1 MCGMFCYDDG
11 EIPEMME
18 IIQSLTRLAG
28 THALESM
35 AQGRM
40 RPTDIVP
47 VKVGDC
53 AVVMRWGF
61 VQPSGQVVI
70 NARSE
75 TAAQKPMFAQPLRTA
90 RCLVPA
96 THFYEWQRM
105 GRERVRYACRV
116 PEQPVFY
123 MAGLYR
129 FEPQQTLPAFTI
141 LTRPAQGAIATIHNR
156 MPVILPR
163 DALDAWLSD
172 DALAPALLQDA
183 VTSLALHAV

>member
-11 EIPEMME
+11 AIPEMIE
-18 IIQSLTRLAG
+18 IIESLTRLAG
-28 THALESM
+28 TPAFENM

-40 RPTDIVP
+40 HPTDIVP
-47 VKVGDC
+47 VKVGDS
-53 AVVMRWGF
+53 AALMRWGF
-61 VQPSGQVVI
+61 GPPGRPVVI

-75 TAAQKPMFAQPLRTA
+75 TAAQKPMFAQPMRTA

-96 THFYEWQRM
+96 THFFEWQRM
-105 GRERVRYACRV
+105 GKERVRYACRV
-116 PEQPVFY
+116 PDQPIFY

-141 LTRPAQGAIATIHNR
+141 LTRPAQGAIATIHDR

-163 DALDAWLSD
+163 DAQSAWLND
-172 DALAPALLQDA
+172 DALAPALLQNA
-183 VTSLALHAV
+183 VTSLVLNAV